1 MRYKQPLT
9 ALLLAS
15 LTVVANAA
23 TVVTFDD
30 LIDYSY
36 IPDGYG
42 GAETWNSTYLNHSP
56 SYAVSG
62 EFIAHGPA
70 IDVSFGSPIF
80 FSGTYYNSWGGA
92 RGGNSY
98 ELYFKGNLVFSAVE
112 MDNHSDQL
120 YWLDSGYSGA
130 VDRVVF
136 YGSSD
141 GAVIDNFTYSAA
153 PVPEP
158 ETYGML
164 LAGLGLVGAMAR
176 RRASSRHV

>member
-1 MRYKQPLT
+1 MRYVKPLT

-15 LTVVANAA
+15 LAIVANAA

-30 LIDYSY
+30 LIDYGT

-42 GAETWNSTYLNHSP
+42 GAKTWNSANLNYSP
-56 SYAVSG
+56 SYAISG
-62 EFIAHGPA
+62 DFIAHSSA
-70 IDVSFGSPIF
+70 IDVSFASPIF

-92 RGGNSY
+92 RGGNSH
-98 ELYFKGNLVFSAVE
+98 ELYFKGNLVFSAAE
-112 MDNHSDQL
+112 MANSSGQL

-164 LAGLGLVGAMAR
+164 LAGLGLLGALAR
-176 RRASSRHV
+176 RRASRKNI

>member
-1 MRYKQPLT
+1 MRYKKPLT

-15 LTVVANAA
+15 LTIMANAA

-30 LIDYSY
+30 LIDYGT

-56 SYAVSG
+56 GYAISG
-62 EFIAHGPA
+62 EFIAHGPE
-70 IDVSFGSPIF
+70 IDVSFTTPIF

-98 ELYFKGNLVFSAVE
+98 ELYFKGNLVFSAAE
-112 MDNHSDQL
+112 MENPSNQL
-120 YWLDSGYSGA
+120 YWLDSGYAGA

-164 LAGLGLVGAMAR
+164 LAGLGLLGALTR
-176 RRASSRHV
+176 RRASSKHV